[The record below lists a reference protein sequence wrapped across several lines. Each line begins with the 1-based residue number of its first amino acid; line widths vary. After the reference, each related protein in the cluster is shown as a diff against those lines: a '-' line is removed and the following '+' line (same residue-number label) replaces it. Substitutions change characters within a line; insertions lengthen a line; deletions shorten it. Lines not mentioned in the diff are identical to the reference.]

1 LETYIYEGEYTVPA
15 YVVGESAPEATT
27 TSRELVD
34 YSFSKTYTSSD
45 SIMYRGETITAPV
58 SSAYSYTFVGSFFLS
73 VLPQN
78 CYFLGWDSKRNCAA
92 FWYNVTPNLDD
103 YEWNNQTGVI
113 CANFNNATLIHKATG
128 LNDPARWK
136 FTAVSSDD
144 LKVASAGAP
153 KKYDMSYGGSI
164 NMAIDDPENPLAE
177 DFGNQEVLSID
188 EIQSL
193 DTKSVWYNV
202 SGQKLN
208 GRPTQSGVYIMNG
221 KKYVVK

>member
-1 LETYIYEGEYTVPA
+1 MEKTP
-15 YVVGESAPEATT
+15 T
-27 TSRELVD
+27 TSPLN
-34 YSFSKTYTSSD
+34 KLNKLNKL
-45 SIMYRGETITAPV
+45 ITAPV

-73 VLPQN
+73 VLPQY
-78 CYFLGWDSKRNCAA
+78 CYFLGWDSNKNCAA

-144 LKVASAGAP
+144 LVGVSSAGAP
-153 KKYDMSYGGSI
+153 KRYDMSYGGSI
-164 NMAIDDPENPLAE
+164 NMAINDPENPLAE

>member
-1 LETYIYEGEYTVPA
+1 
-15 YVVGESAPEATT
+15 
-27 TSRELVD
+27 
-34 YSFSKTYTSSD
+34 
-45 SIMYRGETITAPV
+45 MYRGETITAPV
-58 SSAYSYTFVGSFFLS
+58 SSVYSYTFVGSFFLS
-73 VLPQN
+73 VLPQY

-92 FWYNVTPNLDD
+92 FWYNVTPKLDD

-128 LNDPARWK
+128 LNDPARWQ

-153 KKYDMSYGGSI
+153 KRYDMSYGGSI
-164 NMAIDDPENPLAE
+164 NMAINDPENPLAE

-193 DTKSVWYNV
+193 DAKSVWYNV